1 MKKSIIGILLMA
13 ATAVCAQLQPA
24 SAPQWSDF
32 CDSTQRILELPYYYC
47 ACEESSSAF
56 SFPYE
61 AEVNDTAWFTA
72 TMNDLRQGISAYWFA
87 NSSVTME
94 VYAFCTSKVPTITMT
109 VGPNQMRD
117 IDVAKI
123 NKKLD
128 EMGEMAAV
136 AEKMTPHI
144 RVFPNNGGSGHVYC
158 YPYDQGPH
166 STCEEPLPLRPGMTY
181 VCDKEE
187 NVYRMEWSSIP
198 SSGKA
203 FVLWKQKKNKPCD
216 IWLTLDS
223 CTGEEI
229 GRVVLSD
236 SLHVY
241 QPDSAKLVDARK
253 AKRSLWLHAKHGKD
267 IVGRLYWHNNPKY
280 AEELDPMD
288 KKTCLGK
295 TLSVNFRTYSSDTA
309 FVDTTWVGGDTLQTM
324 AVTFTFTQPKMEY
337 DTVYTT
343 ALELSRGYVYKPS
356 GTVLR
361 SFTDTVVEVKKNNT
375 CTRRIQVTV
384 LMAEGCEYVG
394 AGHGNRRKIIQNGQ
408 LFIYVDDRKYNVLGQ
423 QITNNKQ

>member
-1 MKKSIIGILLMA
+1 MKKTIIGILLWT
-13 ATAVCAQLQPA
+13 ATAVCAQTQPV

-32 CDSTQRILELPYYYC
+32 CDSVMRILEQPYYYC
-47 ACEESSSAF
+47 ACDESSSPF

-61 AEVNDTAWFTA
+61 EEVKDTMWFTA

-87 NSSVTME
+87 SSSVTME
-94 VYAFCTSKVPTITMT
+94 VYAFCSSKEPTITMT

-117 IDVAKI
+117 IDVEKI
-123 NKKLD
+123 NRKLD
-128 EMGEMAAV
+128 EMGDMAAL

-144 RVFPNNGGSGHVYC
+144 RVYPNGGSGHVYC

-166 STCEEPLPLRPGMTY
+166 STCEEPIPLRSGMTY

-187 NVYRMEWSSIP
+187 NVYCMEYSQMP

-203 FVLWKQKKNKPCD
+203 FVHWKQKKHKPCE

-223 CTGEEI
+223 CTGEEV
-229 GRVVLSD
+229 GRAALSD

-241 QPDSAKLVDARK
+241 QPDSATLVDARK
-253 AKRSLWLHAKHGKD
+253 AKRSIWLHVKHGKD
-267 IVGRLYWHNNPKY
+267 IVGRLYWYNNPKY
-280 AEELDPMD
+280 EEQLPPMD

-309 FVDTTWVGGDTLQTM
+309 FVDTTWVGRDTLQTM
-324 AVTFTFTQPKMEY
+324 EVKFTFTQPKLEY
-337 DTVYTT
+337 DTVHVT
-343 ALELSRGYVYKPS
+343 AVELNRGYVYKTANVILKNV
-356 GTVLR
+356 G
-361 SFTDTVVEVKKNNT
+361 DTIVEAKKTNT

-384 LMAEGCEYVG
+384 LIAEGYEYVG
-394 AGHGNRRKIIQNGQ
+394 ASRGNSRKVIQNGQ
-408 LFIYVDDRKYNVLGQ
+408 LFIYIDDRKYNVLGQ
-423 QITNNKQ
+423 EIK

>member
-1 MKKSIIGILLMA
+1 MKRTIIGILLMA
-13 ATAVCAQLQPA
+13 ATAVCAQVQPA

-94 VYAFCTSKVPTITMT
+94 VFAFCTSKLPTITMT

-267 IVGRLYWHNNPKY
+267 IVGRLYWRNNPKY

-361 SFTDTVVEVKKNNT
+361 SFTDTVVEVKENNT

-394 AGHGNRRKIIQNGQ
+394 AGRGNSRKIIQNGQ

>member
-1 MKKSIIGILLMA
+1 MA
-13 ATAVCAQLQPA
+13 ATAVCAQVEPV
-24 SAPQWSDF
+24 SAPRWSDF

-47 ACEESSSAF
+47 ACDESSTAF

-61 AEVNDTAWFTA
+61 GEVNDTLWFTA

-109 VGPNQMRD
+109 VGANQMRD

-128 EMGEMAAV
+128 EMGDMAAV

-144 RVFPNNGGSGHVYC
+144 RVFPNKGGSGHVYC

-166 STCEEPLPLRPGMTY
+166 STCENPIPLRAGMTY

-187 NVYRMEWSSIP
+187 NVYRMESTSIP

-203 FVLWKQKKNKPCD
+203 FVHWKQLKNKPCD
-216 IWLTLDS
+216 IWITLDS

-229 GRVVLSD
+229 GRAAMSD

-241 QPDSAKLVDARK
+241 QPDSAQLVDARK
-253 AKRSLWLHAKHGKD
+253 AKRSLWLHVKHAKNT
-267 IVGRLYWHNNPKY
+267 VGRLYWYNNPKY
-280 AEELDPMD
+280 TEPLDPVD
-288 KKTCLGK
+288 KKICLGK
-295 TLSVNFRTYSSDTA
+295 TLSANLRSYSADTA
-309 FVDTTWVGGDTLQTM
+309 FVDTLWVGRDTLRTM
-324 AVTFTFTQPKMEY
+324 EIKFTFTQPKLEY
-337 DTVYTT
+337 DTVSVT
-343 ALELSRGYVYKPS
+343 ALEMSRGFVYKPAN
-356 GTVLR
+356 VILKEC
-361 SFTDTVVEVKKNNT
+361 TDTIVDIKKTNS
-375 CTRRIQVTV
+375 CTRRVQVHV
-384 LMAEGCEYVG
+384 RLAEGNAYVG
-394 AGHGNRRKIIQNGQ
+394 ASRGNSCKIIQNGQ

-423 QITNNKQ
+423 EIK